1 VLETRPT
8 AAEGLGRAG
17 VVAVVVTVL
26 SWASA
31 FVVIR
36 FAAPWLSPGALT
48 LGRLFVGTVALT
60 VMTAIPALGGG
71 RRLER
76 LRALPVRERWLLV
89 LIGLAWF
96 AVYNVALNAGE
107 HHVDAGTASMIIQIG
122 PVLIAV
128 LAGTLLHE
136 GFPRP
141 LVVGTAVA
149 LLGTVM
155 IGVATSTAGA
165 DERPAG
171 ASPLLGVLL
180 VLISAI
186 VYAVAIVAQK
196 VVLRR
201 LSGLLVTWAACAVGF
216 LACLPFVGELVR
228 ELAAAPPRVWWSVVY
243 LGVVPTAIAFS
254 TWAYAL
260 GRSDAGRLSISTYAV
275 PPVAIAMGWLF
286 LGEVPLPLA
295 VVGGAVSLVG
305 VAVSRRR
312 GRTEP
317 SPPG

>member
-1 VLETRPT
+1 
-8 AAEGLGRAG
+8 
-17 VVAVVVTVL
+17 
-26 SWASA
+26 
-31 FVVIR
+31 
-36 FAAPWLSPGALT
+36 
-48 LGRLFVGTVALT
+48 
-60 VMTAIPALGGG
+60 
-71 RRLER
+71 
-76 LRALPVRERWLLV
+76 
-89 LIGLAWF
+89 
-96 AVYNVALNAGE
+96 
-107 HHVDAGTASMIIQIG
+107 
-122 PVLIAV
+122 
-128 LAGTLLHE
+128 
-136 GFPRP
+136 
-141 LVVGTAVA
+141 VVGTAVA

-165 DERPAG
+165 GERPAG
-171 ASPLLGVLL
+171 AAPLLGVLL
-180 VLISAI
+180 VLVSAI

-201 LSGLLVTWAACAVGF
+201 LSGLLVTWAACTVGF
-216 LACLPFVGELVR
+216 LACLPFAGELVR
-228 ELAAAPPRVWWSVVY
+228 GLAAAPSEVWWSVVY

-295 VVGGAVSLVG
+295 IVGGAVSLVG

>member
-1 VLETRPT
+1 
-8 AAEGLGRAG
+8 
-17 VVAVVVTVL
+17 
-26 SWASA
+26 
-31 FVVIR
+31 
-36 FAAPWLSPGALT
+36 
-48 LGRLFVGTVALT
+48 
-60 VMTAIPALGGG
+60 
-71 RRLER
+71 
-76 LRALPVRERWLLV
+76 
-89 LIGLAWF
+89 F

-107 HHVDAGTASMIIQIG
+107 RHLDAGTASMIIQIS

-141 LVVGTAVA
+141 LVVGTLVA
-149 LLGTVM
+149 LLGTLL

-165 DERPAG
+165 GERSAG
-171 ASPLLGVLL
+171 AAPLLGVVL
-180 VLISAI
+180 VLVSAV
-186 VYAVAIVAQK
+186 VYAGALVAQK

-201 LSGLLVTWAACAVGF
+201 LSGVLVTWAACTVGF
-216 LACLPFVGELVR
+216 VACLPFAGALVSELSV
-228 ELAAAPPRVWWSVVY
+228 APTRVWWAVVY

-286 LGEVPLPLA
+286 LGEVPLVLA

-312 GRTEP
+312 
-317 SPPG
+317 